1 MLVFMAAGFYLGAK
15 LEGLQS
21 RLLANKDKRI
31 SIINE
36 VLNSIRIIK
45 YYAWEGKFIDKINL
59 ARLQEL
65 AVLLLYCSTGA
76 FLFVIWEVVPS
87 IVGVVAFLT
96 YTQILG
102 HSMSPSL
109 GFTALTLFST
119 LRFPLSQLPEMITL
133 FITCRTSLRRIRD
146 YLVTS
151 DLPGL
156 PALPPQGAPKGS
168 IIIQNLTAAWRR
180 VKKDEDIVD
189 VKTGKKMALCENIS
203 QSMLRSA
210 EYLEKGGLGAFCCFT
225 KRQEST
231 SHVNSGGS
239 YRPPGS
245 SSRSGNRYSRLL
257 DEEEA
262 DVDVETPSNNAS
274 SMNDNA
280 EQDIQ
285 VIIKNVNLRIQ
296 PGSLNIIIGATGSGK
311 SSLLSAILGETLILS
326 GERFMVGEVSYSTQ
340 TAWIQNE
347 TLRDNILFGT
357 PFDPIRY
364 NKVIKA
370 CSLEADL
377 KLFPL
382 GDQTEIGEKGVN
394 LSGGQQQRVSLAR
407 AAYAK
412 SDIIILD
419 DPLSAVDAHVGEHI
433 FRELILDLLKDRTVL
448 LVTHNLPMAL
458 ASAHQVLYMDA
469 DQQTLLFQCP
479 PLELYRSLQPLLGS
493 PEMGDDNTPTF
504 MKVVYGTLVQIYGTL
519 EMNLISLPAPPVA
532 KRELSVEEMLEDQS
546 PPELKTNLSYNLLPL
561 AESKYNVEAG
571 EESERDAP
579 TYDGSGKYNVSGTHQ
594 IVAVETKNKGEV
606 TWQTYWFYFKAWG
619 GVLPVAIVVSTSF
632 WIAISWFLQ
641 SYTLGLWM
649 QSMTTT
655 HSLHNITLTYYL
667 LCVLSLILSYVT
679 RGLAQVAYGIKASEK
694 IHSSLIKCILLAP
707 CGWFDATPIGRI
719 INRCSKDISTVDS
732 NLMYHLLGF
741 IDCLIGAVQVFLVI
755 IIFLPPLL
763 LFLLPVIAFTAYVTY
778 QYVHISRELKRL
790 ESLKNSPVFVLFSET
805 LQGIVYTT
813 QNHSSFALSS
823 ASAGLALMYSLG
835 FCDNLTFLAR
845 THADCQMDLNSVERI
860 EEYST
865 TPSEKYNPPPEV
877 MGDNAA
883 LRSVFSPYL
892 HDRILDLFLAAEGPV
907 ADKNNKDIV
916 ADSPERGLELKA
928 RSNGAFGVQRKSE
941 QSSSWPS
948 SGHLAFRNVFL

>member
-203 QSMLRSA
+203 KSMLRSA

-225 KRQEST
+225 KSRESN
-231 SHVNSGGS
+231 SHVNSGGGS
-239 YRPPGS
+239 HRPPGS

-262 DVDVETPSNNAS
+262 DADLENPSNHAS

-469 DQQTLLFQCP
+469 DQQTLIFQCP

-519 EMNLISLPAPPVA
+519 EINLISLPAPPVA

-546 PPELKTNLSYNLLPL
+546 PHELKTNLSYNLLPL
-561 AESKYNVEAG
+561 AESKYNVDAS

-619 GVLPVAIVVSTSF
+619 
-632 WIAISWFLQ
+632 
-641 SYTLGLWM
+641 
-649 QSMTTT
+649 
-655 HSLHNITLTYYL
+655 
-667 LCVLSLILSYVT
+667 
-679 RGLAQVAYGIKASEK
+679 
-694 IHSSLIKCILLAP
+694 
-707 CGWFDATPIGRI
+707 
-719 INRCSKDISTVDS
+719 
-732 NLMYHLLGF
+732 
-741 IDCLIGAVQVFLVI
+741 
-755 IIFLPPLL
+755 
-763 LFLLPVIAFTAYVTY
+763 AFTAYVTY

-805 LQGIVYTT
+805 LQGMSVLRAFANQPLRFHSKLCAHIDNMNACHLFLWICNRWLNFRMQCLGALVSGAVAVGIVYTT

-845 THADCQMDLNSVERI
+845 SHADCQMDLNSVERI

-877 MGDNAA
+877 MDDNAA
-883 LRSVFSPYL
+883 LRTVFSPYL
-892 HDRILDLFLAAEGPV
+892 HDRVLDLFLAAEGPV

-928 RSNGAFGVQRKSE
+928 RSNGTFGAQKRSE